1 MGKGDWQIFRW
12 IFSKKLSLISRWKV
26 IDNLR
31 RSLLAPALIVALIAS
46 VSILRG
52 AVQIALLVFLVLISP
67 VLFTITDF
75 VVTPKNKLNGVFKS
89 LKQIILITSFI
100 PAQGY
105 LMVDA
110 IVRSIFRMTISKKK
124 LLEWKTSARVERLVK
139 NTYPWYYM
147 KMAANPILAVVL
159 FSLCWNNSRE
169 SLPFMLP
176 LIILW
181 AAAPAIACYISKEK
195 IYIKD
200 RLEIEDEEFL
210 RENARRIWAYYE
222 DFVNEEN
229 NYLAP
234 DNYQEKPYKGV
245 AYRTSPTNIGMGL
258 ISNIVAYDFGYISMG
273 EVIYRLELI
282 LDNIKDLEKYK
293 GHLLNWYDTK
303 TKKPLWP
310 KYVSTVD
317 SGNFLGYLW
326 IIKETV
332 DNFINT
338 PIIREREIT
347 SLFDIYNLI
356 RIDDKEEIQNNIPD
370 NINLREYR
378 QILKEELK
386 RVETLLEEDKKEYYW
401 LKKLKN
407 ELEKKLDFY
416 DYIFRGVEGFL
427 DERFCSFKAPSINEI
442 IENFEEI
449 KSSLNEEMQMP
460 IDKDLNKL
468 IDFKDRLK
476 NLSKK

>member
-1 MGKGDWQIFRW
+1 MDLF
-12 IFSKKLSLISRWKV
+12 KKLSLISRWKV

-75 VVTPKNKLNGVFKS
+75 VVTPKNKLNGVIKS

-124 LLEWKTSARVERLVK
+124 LLEWKTAARVERLVK

-176 LIILW
+176 LIILGS
-181 AAAPAIACYISKEK
+181 CTSYSLLYIKGK

-293 GHLLNWYDTK
+293 GHLLNWYTQK
-303 TKKPLWP
+303 QK
-310 KYVSTVD
+310 
-317 SGNFLGYLW
+317 
-326 IIKETV
+326 
-332 DNFINT
+332 
-338 PIIREREIT
+338 
-347 SLFDIYNLI
+347 SLF
-356 RIDDKEEIQNNIPD
+356 
-370 NINLREYR
+370 
-378 QILKEELK
+378 QIC
-386 RVETLLEEDKKEYYW
+386 
-401 LKKLKN
+401 N
-407 ELEKKLDFY
+407 
-416 DYIFRGVEGFL
+416 
-427 DERFCSFKAPSINEI
+427 S
-442 IENFEEI
+442 
-449 KSSLNEEMQMP
+449 
-460 IDKDLNKL
+460 
-468 IDFKDRLK
+468 
-476 NLSKK
+476 